1 MSRAS
6 QTEALILRASRIG
19 EYHKQLLLLTPD
31 SGVVKAVAYGAFKG
45 KSRLVSASDPYSHAR
60 LHLYRNPIRDQFKIT
75 DIEVL
80 QSFEGL
86 RSTLGRSFAA
96 VLLAELTTASYAG
109 GGPDYRYPFGLLKR
123 SLGLLSEADTEECER
138 IVFQYLLRFLKFA
151 GFLHPSEECGQCG
164 RQIERSEEVFFSS
177 READLV
183 CGSCA
188 DADALGLSPGV
199 RRYVESALTLPLS
212 RALGIGLDRRAR
224 SALIR
229 LLRELLG
236 TTMPTPLRSFESYF
250 SGGSV

>member
-6 QTEALILRASRIG
+6 QTEALILRASRMG

-31 SGVVKAVAYGAFKG
+31 SGVVKAVAFGAFKG
-45 KSRLVSASDPYSHAR
+45 KSRLVSASDPYSYAR

-86 RSTLGRSFAA
+86 RSNLGRSFAA
-96 VLLAELTTASYAG
+96 VLLTELTTASYAG

-123 SLGLLSEADTEECER
+123 SLGLLAQADTEQCER
-138 IVFQYLLRFLKFA
+138 IVFQYLLRFLTFA
-151 GFLHPSEECGQCG
+151 GFLHPCEECGQCG
-164 RQIERSEEVFFSS
+164 RRIERSEEVFFSL

-183 CGSCA
+183 CGGCA
-188 DADALGLSPGV
+188 DDGSLGLSPGV
-199 RRYVESALTLPLS
+199 RRYIDSALTLPLS
-212 RALGIGLDRRAR
+212 RALGIGLDLRAR

-236 TTMPTPLRSFESYF
+236 TTMQTPLRSFEAYF
-250 SGGSV
+250 SAGSV